1 MSRNRLGR
9 LSGLSAV
16 VVLLALL
23 GGCAAAPDP
32 RQALE
37 QAQLDYRQVA
47 NDAAVLASAA
57 KDVMRAGESLARAER
72 LASYWGSEEDVA
84 HYAYLSQRY
93 SAIAR
98 EHHLLAVERQRLGRL
113 VLERERLQLA
123 LREAKLLSVQQQS
136 RWLEEQFVN
145 LAATETERG
154 LVMSL
159 GDVLFDS
166 GRAELK
172 PGASR
177 IVLKLLQFLQINP
190 RRVVRI
196 EGYTDSHGTAAE
208 NLALSRA
215 RAQAVADV
223 LVDLGIDAGRIEVRA
238 YGEGYPLAANASSHG
253 RAQNRRVEIVFSDVQ
268 GRLGPERE

>member
-1 MSRNRLGR
+1 MKASNARSLLG
-9 LSGLSAV
+9 LAALL
-16 VVLLALL
+16 LLA
-23 GGCAAAPDP
+23 GCAASGGSQ
-32 RQALE
+32 QALE
-37 QAQLDYRQVA
+37 QARSSYQQLA
-47 NDAAVLASAA
+47 NDSAVLASAP

-98 EHHLLAVERQRLGRL
+98 EHSVLAEEQQRLARL
-113 VLERERLQLA
+113 QRERERLQSA

-136 RWLEEQFVN
+136 LWLEEQIVS

-172 PGASR
+172 SSANR
-177 IVLKLLQFLQINP
+177 IVLKLYQFLQINP

-196 EGYTDSHGTAAE
+196 EGYTDSHGKAAE
-208 NLALSRA
+208 NLQLSRA

-223 LVDLGIDAGRIEVRA
+223 LTDLGIDAGRIEVRG
-238 YGEGYPLAANASSHG
+238 YGEAFPLAANASSHG
-253 RAQNRRVEIVFSDVQ
+253 RAQNRRVEIVFSDEQ
-268 GRLGPERE
+268 GKLGPERE